1 MLQLL
6 LTALTLLAVFIIFLL
21 PPLGIALRTAQVS
34 PSMFGLLGGG
44 HSDGGWNRPWERQ

>member
-1 MLQLL
+1 MVQLL
-6 LTALTLLAVFIIFLL
+6 LTAVTLLPVFIIFLL